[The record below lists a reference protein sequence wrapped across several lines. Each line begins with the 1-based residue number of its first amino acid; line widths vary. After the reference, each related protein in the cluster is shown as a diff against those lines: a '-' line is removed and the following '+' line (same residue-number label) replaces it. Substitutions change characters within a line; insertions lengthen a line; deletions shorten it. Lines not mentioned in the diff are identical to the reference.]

1 MATVLFYLSDVE
13 EGGETVF
20 LLEGEAGVARKPSID
35 YKSCDVGYKARGL
48 CPGSLSSAGLARRCA
63 RARARV
69 WERLPGR
76 GRTEPGQRGAAKP
89 RAWPRV
95 AGARL
100 FADRA
105 FLHILAWACP
115 WRQPTVRTGCPLPVR
130 RALPLT

>member
-20 LLEGEAGVARKPSID
+20 LLEGEDGVARKPSID

-48 CPGSLSSAGLARRCA
+48 CPSAVPVPCRWLPSLAG
-63 RARARV
+63 RARTLCSSKRTRA

-76 GRTEPGQRGAAKP
+76 CKMEPGQQGAAEE
-89 RAWPRV
+89 RAWPRA

-105 FLHILAWACP
+105 FLHILAWAC
-115 WRQPTVRTGCPLPVR
+115 L
-130 RALPLT
+130 